1 MCGPSIPKVP
11 DPITPAAAVK
21 LDDVTTELALSLK
34 APKKLKNTLLAT
46 GSDAG
51 SLFSKSLIAK
61 K

>member
-1 MCGPSIPKVP
+1 MCGGPKIGK
-11 DPITPAAAVK
+11 PITPAAAVK
-21 LDDVTTELALSLK
+21 LEDITTGLALSLK
-34 APKKLKNTLLAT
+34 APKTLKDTLLAT